1 VRVDDRKGETMSTI
15 DFSGRVAIVTGA
27 GAGLGKDY
35 ALHLA
40 ARGAKV
46 VVNDL
51 GGSTDGV
58 GSDSAAADQVVEEIR
73 AAGGEAVASYDT
85 VATVEGGE
93 NIVKT
98 ALDAW
103 GKVDILINNAGILRD
118 KTFVKMEEENWDA
131 VMDVHLKGAYCVT
144 RPAFTNMKANG
155 YGRIVMTGSV
165 AGVIG
170 NFGQANYAAAKF
182 GIAGLTNVLKLEG
195 AKYDIKVNVI
205 LPGAITRLSGPTMPA
220 EVFEGWTIE
229 KVTPVVLYM
238 CSEQCTDTGM
248 YIHALAGYFS
258 RSNIV
263 TGPGAYFTDMPTA
276 EGVADRWDEIISLE
290 GAEYYNDMNEM
301 FGKIMPKLRSTE

>member
-1 VRVDDRKGETMSTI
+1 MSNI
-15 DFSGRVAIVTGA
+15 DFEGRVAVVTGG

-35 ALHLA
+35 AVQLA

-58 GSDSAAADQVVEEIR
+58 GSDSSAADAVVDEIR
-73 AAGGEAVASYDT
+73 AAGGEAVANYDT

-93 NIVKT
+93 SIVKT
-98 ALDAW
+98 AIDSY

-118 KTFVKMEEENWDA
+118 KTFVNMEEEHWDA
-131 VMDVHLKGAYCVT
+131 VMDVHLKGTYCVA
-144 RPAFTNMKANG
+144 RPAFINMKANG

-165 AGVIG
+165 SGVIG
-170 NFGQANYAAAKF
+170 NFGQTNYSAAKL
-182 GIAGLTNVLKLEG
+182 GIAGLANTLKLEG

-205 LPGAITRLSGPTMPA
+205 LPGAVTRLSAPTMPG
-220 EVFEGWTIE
+220 EMYEGFTID

-238 CSEQCTDTGM
+238 CSEQCVDTGM

-263 TGPGAYFTDMPTA
+263 TGPGAFFTEAPSA
-276 EGVADRWDEIISLE
+276 EQVMERWGEISSLE
-290 GAEYYNDMNEM
+290 GAEYYNDMNEL
-301 FGKIMPKLRSTE
+301 FGNVMAKYMK